1 MPSFQ
6 RVTCQPA
13 ELARLLLSKEF
24 MAGMNPVHVRPQ
36 ASRMKNNVFDTRQ
49 LLAFSTLARL
59 GSFTRAAQELYLTQG
74 AVSHAIKAL
83 EEQAGCR
90 LFERAGRRVSL
101 TQSGE
106 QFLRHVDK
114 ILNEMTTARR
124 GLDELSRWGH
134 GRLRLGASTTACQ
147 YILPTVLR
155 EFKQS
160 FPKCVISIDPGD
172 HAHQVDQL
180 LGGNIDLALMLEPEG
195 LKELGFVPLFED
207 ELRFLV
213 APGHAWAREGKVLRE
228 GFDQETLIL
237 YNHTSYTFRL
247 VKEYFRG
254 EELPLTNILELG
266 SMEAIKELVKIGLG
280 VGVLAP
286 WVARNELAS
295 GALVSL
301 PIGRR
306 KLRRKWGVGHLR
318 GRRLSLGEE
327 TFVGL
332 CQSVTAELAGKSVA
346 VA

>member
-1 MPSFQ
+1 
-6 RVTCQPA
+6 
-13 ELARLLLSKEF
+13 
-24 MAGMNPVHVRPQ
+24 
-36 ASRMKNNVFDTRQ
+36 MKNNVFDTRQ
-49 LLAFSTLARL
+49 LLAFATLARV

-90 LFERAGRRVSL
+90 LFERAGRRVAL

-106 QFLRHVDK
+106 QFMRHVDK
-114 ILNEMTTARR
+114 ILAEMKTARR

-172 HAHQVDQL
+172 HARQVEL
-180 LGGNIDLALMLEPEG
+180 LLNNTIDLALMLEPEG
-195 LKELGFVPLFED
+195 MRELAFVPLFED
-207 ELRFLV
+207 ELCFLV
-213 APGHAWAREGKVLRE
+213 APGHPWAREGRVLRE
-228 GFDQETLIL
+228 NFEEHTLIL

-247 VKEYFRG
+247 VKDYFRT
-254 EELPLTNILELG
+254 EDLPLTNILELG

-286 WVARNELAS
+286 WVARQELAS

-301 PIGRR
+301 PLGRR
-306 KLRRKWGVGHLR
+306 KLRRRWGVGHLR

-332 CQSVTAELAGKSVA
+332 CQTVTAELARKAAA

>member
-1 MPSFQ
+1 
-6 RVTCQPA
+6 
-13 ELARLLLSKEF
+13 
-24 MAGMNPVHVRPQ
+24 
-36 ASRMKNNVFDTRQ
+36 MKNNVFDTRQ

-90 LFERAGRRVSL
+90 LFERAGRRVAL

-106 QFLRHVDK
+106 QLLRHVDK
-114 ILNEMTTARR
+114 IMAEMKTARR

-172 HAHQVDQL
+172 HGRQVDQL
-180 LGGNIDLALMLEPEG
+180 LNNSIDLAIMLEPEG
-195 LKELGFVPLFED
+195 MKELAFVPLFED
-207 ELRFLV
+207 EMRFLV
-213 APGHAWAREGKVLRE
+213 SPGHAWAREGRVGRE
-228 GFDQETLIL
+228 GFEEETLIV
-237 YNHTSYTFRL
+237 YNHTSYTFRM
-247 VKEYFRG
+247 VREYFRE

-286 WVARNELAS
+286 WVARHELES

-301 PIGRR
+301 PLGRR
-306 KLRRKWGVGHLR
+306 KLRRRWGVGHLR

-332 CQSVTAELAGKSVA
+332 CQTVTAELGDKAAA

>member
-1 MPSFQ
+1 
-6 RVTCQPA
+6 
-13 ELARLLLSKEF
+13 
-24 MAGMNPVHVRPQ
+24 
-36 ASRMKNNVFDTRQ
+36 MKTNVFDTRQ
-49 LLAFSTLARL
+49 LTAFATLARL
-59 GSFTRAAQELYLTQG
+59 GSFTRAAQELYLTQS
-74 AVSHAIKAL
+74 AISHAIKAL

-90 LFERAGRRVSL
+90 LFERAGRRVAL

-114 ILNEMTTARR
+114 ILGEMKAARR
-124 GLDELSRWGH
+124 GLDELTRWGH

-160 FPKCVISIDPGD
+160 FPKCVITIDPGD
-172 HAHQVDQL
+172 HARQLDQL
-180 LGGNIDLALMLEPEG
+180 LSNQIDLAVMLEPPG
-195 LKELGFVPLFED
+195 QKELNFVPLFSD

-213 APGHAWAREGKVLRE
+213 APGHPWARAGKVQRDAFE
-228 GFDQETLIL
+228 DQTLIL

-247 VKEYFRG
+247 VQEYFRG
-254 EELPLTNILELG
+254 EALPLNNILELG
-266 SMEAIKELVKIGLG
+266 SMDAIKELVKIGLG

-286 WVARNELAS
+286 WVAVAELAS

-301 PIGRR
+301 PLGKR
-306 KLRRKWGVGHLR
+306 KLRRQWGVGHLH

-332 CQSVTAELAGKSVA
+332 CQSVTQEIAGRGVSA

>member
-1 MPSFQ
+1 
-6 RVTCQPA
+6 
-13 ELARLLLSKEF
+13 
-24 MAGMNPVHVRPQ
+24 
-36 ASRMKNNVFDTRQ
+36 MKTNVFDTRQ
-49 LLAFSTLARL
+49 LTAFSSLARL
-59 GSFTRAAQELYLTQG
+59 GSFTRAAQELYLTQS
-74 AVSHAIKAL
+74 AISHAIKAL

-90 LFERAGRRVSL
+90 LFERAGRRVAL

-114 ILNEMTTARR
+114 ILGEMKAARR

-172 HAHQVDQL
+172 HARQLDQL
-180 LGGNIDLALMLEPEG
+180 LNNHIDLALMLEPEG
-195 LKELGFVPLFED
+195 QKELAFVPLFSD
-207 ELRFLV
+207 EMRFLV
-213 APGHAWAREGKVLRE
+213 SPGHPWARANRVQRDTIAE
-228 GFDQETLIL
+228 ETLIV

-247 VKEYFRG
+247 LKDYFRT
-254 EELPLTNILELG
+254 EDMPLTNILELG

-286 WVARNELAS
+286 WVAVNELAS

-301 PIGRR
+301 PLGKR
-306 KLRRKWGVGHLR
+306 KLRRQWGVGHLR

-332 CQSVTAELAGKSVA
+332 CQSVTHELSDRGTKVSA
-346 VA
+346 

>member
-1 MPSFQ
+1 
-6 RVTCQPA
+6 
-13 ELARLLLSKEF
+13 
-24 MAGMNPVHVRPQ
+24 
-36 ASRMKNNVFDTRQ
+36 MKNNVFDTRQ
-49 LLAFSTLARL
+49 LTAFAALARL
-59 GSFTRAAQELYLTQG
+59 GSFTRAAQELFLTQS
-74 AVSHAIKAL
+74 AISHAIKAL

-90 LFERAGRRVSL
+90 LFERAGRRVVL

-114 ILNEMTTARR
+114 ILAEMKSARS

-172 HAHQVDQL
+172 HARQTEQL
-180 LGGNIDLALMLEPEG
+180 LNNHIDLAIMLEPEG
-195 LKELGFVPLFED
+195 TKDLAFVPLFAD
-207 ELRFLV
+207 EMRFLV
-213 APGHAWAREGKVLRE
+213 APAHPWARAGRVQRE
-228 GFDQETLIL
+228 NFAEQTLIL
-237 YNHTSYTFRL
+237 YNHTSYTFRI
-247 VKEYFRG
+247 VKDYFRG
-254 EELPLTNILELG
+254 EDLPLNNILELG

-286 WVARNELAS
+286 WVAVPELAAN
-295 GALVSL
+295 ALVSL
-301 PIGRR
+301 PLGKR
-306 KLRRKWGVGHLR
+306 KLRRQWGIGHLR

-332 CQSVTAELAGKSVA
+332 CKSVTHELAGRGVSA

>member
-1 MPSFQ
+1 MHGIPGLE
-6 RVTCQPA
+6 P
-13 ELARLLLSKEF
+13 
-24 MAGMNPVHVRPQ
+24 
-36 ASRMKNNVFDTRQ
+36 MKANVFDTRH
-49 LLAFSTLARL
+49 LLAFAALARL
-59 GSFTRAAQELYLTQG
+59 GSFTRAAQELFLTQS

-90 LFERAGRRVSL
+90 LFERAGRRVAL

-106 QFLRHVDK
+106 QFLRHVDR
-114 ILNEMTTARR
+114 IMAEMKTARR

-134 GRLRLGASTTACQ
+134 GRLRLGASTTTCQ

-172 HAHQVDQL
+172 HDRQVELL
-180 LGGNIDLALMLEPEG
+180 LGNQIDLALMLEPENRRD
-195 LKELGFVPLFED
+195 LTFTPLFED
-207 ELRFLV
+207 EMRFLV
-213 APGHAWAREGKVLRE
+213 APGHAWARAGAVQRQ
-228 GFDQETLIL
+228 GFEQETLII

-247 VKEYFRG
+247 MKDYFRV
-254 EELPLTNILELG
+254 EDLPLTNILELG

-286 WVARNELAS
+286 WVARAELAA

-301 PIGRR
+301 PLGKR
-306 KLRRKWGVGHLR
+306 KLRRRWGVVCLK

-332 CQSVTAELAGKSVA
+332 CQTVTEEFARLGAA
-346 VA
+346 A

>member
-1 MPSFQ
+1 MPGS
-6 RVTCQPA
+6 
-13 ELARLLLSKEF
+13 
-24 MAGMNPVHVRPQ
+24 AGPD
-36 ASRMKNNVFDTRQ
+36 AMKTNVFDTRH
-49 LLAFSTLARL
+49 LVAFAALARL
-59 GSFTRAAQELYLTQG
+59 GSFTRAAQELFLTQS

-90 LFERAGRRVSL
+90 LFERSGRRVAL

-106 QFLRHVDK
+106 QFLRHVDR
-114 ILNEMTTARR
+114 ILAEMKTARR

-134 GRLRLGASTTACQ
+134 GRLRLGASTTTCQ

-172 HAHQVDQL
+172 HDRQVELL
-180 LGGNIDLALMLEPEG
+180 LGNQIDLALILEPENRRD
-195 LKELGFVPLFED
+195 LTFVPLFED
-207 ELRFLV
+207 EMRFLV
-213 APGHAWAREGKVLRE
+213 APGHAWAREGSVGRK
-228 GFDQETLIL
+228 GFEEETLII

-247 VKEYFRG
+247 MKDFFR
-254 EELPLTNILELG
+254 EEDLPLTNILELG

-286 WVARNELAS
+286 WVARAELTA

-301 PIGRR
+301 PLGKR
-306 KLRRKWGVGHLR
+306 KLRRRWGVACLK

-332 CQSVTAELAGKSVA
+332 CQTVTAEFTKLGAA
-346 VA
+346 A

>member
-1 MPSFQ
+1 
-6 RVTCQPA
+6 
-13 ELARLLLSKEF
+13 
-24 MAGMNPVHVRPQ
+24 
-36 ASRMKNNVFDTRQ
+36 MKNNVFDTRQ
-49 LLAFSTLARL
+49 LLAFATLARTA
-59 GSFTRAAQELYLTQG
+59 SFTRAAQELYLTQG

-90 LFERAGRRVSL
+90 LFERAGRHVAL

-106 QFLRHVDK
+106 QFLQHVEK
-114 ILNEMTTARR
+114 ILSEMKAARR
-124 GLDELSRWGH
+124 GLDELTRWGH

-172 HAHQVDQL
+172 HARQVEL
-180 LGGNIDLALMLEPEG
+180 LLNNRIDLAIMLEPEG
-195 LKELGFVPLFED
+195 LRELAFVPLFED
-207 ELRFLV
+207 ELTFLV
-213 APGHAWAREGKVLRE
+213 APGHPWAQASRVQRE
-228 GFDQETLIL
+228 GFEQETLIL

-247 VKEYFRG
+247 VRDYFRA
-254 EELPLTNILELG
+254 EDLPLNNVLELG

-301 PIGRR
+301 PLGRR

-318 GRRLSLGEE
+318 GRRLTLGEE

-332 CQSVTAELAGKSVA
+332 CQSVTAELGGKSAA

>member
-1 MPSFQ
+1 
-6 RVTCQPA
+6 
-13 ELARLLLSKEF
+13 
-24 MAGMNPVHVRPQ
+24 
-36 ASRMKNNVFDTRQ
+36 MKDNTFDTRQ
-49 LLAFSTLARL
+49 LLAFAALARV
-59 GSFTRAAQELYLTQG
+59 GSFTRAAQELFLTQS
-74 AVSHAIKAL
+74 AISHAIKAL

-90 LFERAGRRVSL
+90 LFERAGRRVAL

-114 ILNEMTTARR
+114 ILAEMKAARR
-124 GLDELSRWGH
+124 GLDELTRWGH

-160 FPKCVISIDPGD
+160 FPKCAITIDPGD
-172 HAHQVDQL
+172 HARQMDQL
-180 LGGNIDLALMLEPEG
+180 LGSHIDLAVMLEPEG
-195 LKELGFVPLFED
+195 QKEIAFVPLFAD
-207 ELRFLV
+207 EMRFLV
-213 APGHAWAREGKVLRE
+213 APTHAWARAGRVQRA
-228 GFDQETLIL
+228 GFEDETIIV

-247 VKEYFRG
+247 VKDYFR
-254 EELPLTNILELG
+254 EEALPLTNFLELG
-266 SMEAIKELVKIGLG
+266 SMEAMKELVKIGLG

-286 WVARNELAS
+286 WVALEELAS

-301 PIGRR
+301 PLGKR
-306 KLRRKWGVGHLR
+306 KLKRQWGVGYLR

-332 CQSVTAELAGKSVA
+332 CQSVTAAFSAAGQPA